1 MSPKRKLVA
10 VFYADVA
17 GYSRLTGQDE
27 EGTHRRVM
35 DVLDWVTK
43 SIAQAGGTVLRYAG
57 DAVLAEFSS
66 AVTAVSTSI
75 EIQQELAR
83 RSDTLA
89 QDDRVAIRIGVNV
102 GDVIEDRGEVF
113 GDGVN
118 LAARLESAAEPGGV
132 CLAKATYDQV
142 AGKVGVT
149 FSDGG
154 EVTFK
159 KIAAPVR
166 IFHWPDAKEAPPR
179 VGPALERPAKP
190 SVAVLPFNNMSG
202 DPEQE
207 YFSDGITEDIITEL
221 SRFRSLFVIARNST
235 FGFKGEVVDVSEV
248 GAKLGVG
255 YVVEGSVRKS
265 GNRVRVTAQ
274 LIEVDSGS
282 HVWAERYDGDLDD
295 IFALQD
301 EVVAAIVASLEPQV
315 GNAERQ
321 RARRRPLESLG
332 AWGCLQRGLSHLYA
346 AMGQHDELEQA
357 VAFMERAVEMDEE
370 FASAHAGLALTL
382 YYRLLFGKSQSRDA
396 DIARALKA
404 ARRAVAL
411 DNEDPFPHVALCRV
425 YLITGDHE
433 AAVHEADSAISLSPS
448 YATAHFGRAHALW
461 HAGRPE
467 EALPSH
473 DMAIRLSPR
482 DPLMWAYL
490 ASKAIALYLTGRHEE
505 ACAVSR
511 QAQRQ
516 AGAALHAY
524 LGELAALGRLGRSD
538 EAAAVLSRA
547 QALMP
552 DLSIVFVETV
562 LPISDAAARAEFAQG
577 LFLAGVPDV

>member
-1 MSPKRKLVA
+1 MAPNRKLVA

-35 DVLDWVTK
+35 GMLDWVTQA
-43 SIAQAGGTVLRYAG
+43 IADAGGIVLRYAG
-57 DAVLAEFSS
+57 DAVLAQFSS
-66 AVTAVSTSI
+66 AVAAVSTSV
-75 EIQQELAR
+75 EIQQEPAR
-83 RSDTLA
+83 RNEA
-89 QDDRVAIRIGVNV
+89 IAEEERVTIRIGVNV

-118 LAARLESAAEPGGV
+118 LAARLEAAAEPGGV
-132 CLAKATYDQV
+132 CLAKATYHQV
-142 AGKVGVT
+142 AGKIGVT
-149 FSDGG
+149 FSDDG
-154 EVTFK
+154 EVSFK
-159 KIAAPVR
+159 NIAAPVR
-166 IFHWPDAKEAPPR
+166 IFRWHQAGAAVPR
-179 VGPALERPAKP
+179 ARPMLERPAKP

-235 FGFKGEVVDVSEV
+235 FGFKGEAVDVSEV

-265 GNRVRVTAQ
+265 GSRVRVTAQ

-282 HVWAERYDGDLDD
+282 HVWAERYDGNLDD

-321 RARRRPLESLG
+321 RACRRPLESLG
-332 AWGCLQRGLSHLYA
+332 AWDCLQRGLSHLYA
-346 AMGQHDELEQA
+346 SMGQDAELEEA
-357 VAFMERAVEMDEE
+357 IAFMERAVAMDEE

-382 YYRLLFGKSQSRDA
+382 YYRLLFGSTQSRDA

-425 YLITGDHE
+425 YLMKGDHE
-433 AAVHEADSAISLSPS
+433 AAIHEADAAIALSPS

-461 HAGRPE
+461 HAGRPA
-467 EALPSH
+467 EALASH
-473 DMAIRLSPR
+473 DMAIRLSPH
-482 DPLMWAYL
+482 DPLIWAYL
-490 ASKAIALYLTGRHEE
+490 ASKSIALFLVGEHDK
-505 ACAVSR
+505 ACEVSR

-516 AGAALHAY
+516 PGAALHAH
-524 LGELAALGRLGRSD
+524 LGELAALGRMGRQD
-538 EAAAVLSRA
+538 EAAAALARA
-547 QALMP
+547 RLLMP
-552 DLSIVFVETV
+552 DLTIAFVETS
-562 LPISDAAARAEFAQG
+562 LPISDAATRATFAEG
-577 LFLAGVPDV
+577 LRLAGVPET